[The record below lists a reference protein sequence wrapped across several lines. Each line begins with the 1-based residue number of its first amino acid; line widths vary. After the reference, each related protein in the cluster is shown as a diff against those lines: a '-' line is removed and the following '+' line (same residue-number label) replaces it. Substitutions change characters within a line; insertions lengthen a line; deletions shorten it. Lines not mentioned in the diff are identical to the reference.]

1 MSKPSETLFQLRYA
15 RQKIERIEEKLQK
28 SFALTSDEF
37 RFKIDDVIRA
47 LYVTKVVYVREA
59 KQER

>member
-1 MSKPSETLFQLRYA
+1 MSKISETLFQLRYA

-28 SFALTSDEF
+28 SSVLSPDKL
-37 RFKIDDVIRA
+37 RVKIDDVIGI
-47 LYVTKVVYVREA
+47 LYVTKIVYVTEA